1 MPESLTHVTMYA
13 TSADTQ
19 GTTLCVNAA
28 KDPEDLSFERCQE
41 VAAEKAAK
49 ALAVARGR
57 GGRGG
62 RGQSRSNV
70 RGGAHN
76 E

>member
-1 MPESLTHVTMYA
+1 MYA

-57 GGRGG
+57 GGRG
-62 RGQSRSNV
+62 QSRSDV
-70 RGGAHN
+70 RGGALN